1 MSLARQFAAVGQ
13 NATAAFEEE
22 DCINLRTGFQFRA
35 KIEPIGDLEL
45 NTELGRDPRSSD
57 YFHIRDSSADIISN
71 DKISALGKTFQILTA
86 NAPDN
91 AASLHRKFTAMQLTD
106 KDQT

>member
-1 MSLARQFAAVGQ
+1 MSLARQYAAVGQ

-22 DCINLRTGFQFRA
+22 DCTNLRTGLPFRA
-35 KIEPIGDLEL
+35 KIEPIGDIEL
-45 NTELGRDPRSSD
+45 NTELGRDPRASD
-57 YFHIRDSSADIISN
+57 YFHVRDRTVEINTLDE
-71 DKISALGKTFQILTA
+71 ISALGTKFMILPG

-106 KDQT
+106 KDS

>member
-13 NATAAFEEE
+13 SATAAFEEE
-22 DCINLRTGFQFRA
+22 DCKNLRTNMAFRA
-35 KIEPIGDLEL
+35 KLEPIGDLEL

-57 YFHIRDSSADIISN
+57 YFHVRDATVDIMAGDEIA
-71 DKISALGKTFQILTA
+71 ALGRTFKILPA

-91 AASLHRKFTAMQLTD
+91 AASLHRKFTAMQLTT
-106 KDQT
+106 KDS